1 MRLWK
6 SAKLVIRVHKIFA
19 VPAFIALFILTALSC
34 NSAESTPVSVATN
47 GPITPS
53 STPTPTETVT
63 PLPSPTPTSTPQPS
77 PTVTA
82 TPEPTTAPA
91 PTHNP
96 TPEPTPTPTS
106 TNIVAPPLSA
116 EGIEGEW
123 RGTIARGGAELEML
137 VRFEIVDGEL
147 TANIDVPMQSV
158 FDRALS
164 NVSFEDGVMH
174 FELEN
179 AVAVAVWDGELG
191 GDGVIEGDF
200 SRAGLSGSFRL
211 ERDLGDEQA
220 AVAHEV
226 ERSPYEEDEV
236 EFNNGE
242 IRFAGTLTLPEARGP
257 HSAVV
262 LVSGSGPQDRD
273 SELEGFKVFAVIA
286 DHLTRNGIAVLRYD
300 DRGVGGSTGETL
312 TATIEDRT
320 RDALAAVEM
329 LSQDVRIDADRIG
342 IIGHSEGGIVAP
354 LAATLSSDVSFIVLL
369 AGTGVPGGD
378 ILRAQQE
385 LLLRAAGVHEEEI
398 EEDRQLQETTLKAV
412 SSGEDWDQV
421 EMLIRDAIEDDL
433 GLLTESERAA
443 IEDPDEFRDVLV
455 AQQMTTLKSPWYKSF
470 VEYDPAPALR
480 MVAIPVLAL
489 LGDLDIQV
497 PAYMNSS
504 AMLDALKTGNS
515 PDFTVHTFPK
525 ANHLFQKAI
534 TGYVDEYDELPKEFA
549 PGLLEMIMDWIS
561 EVLEE

>member
-1 MRLWK
+1 
-6 SAKLVIRVHKIFA
+6 
-19 VPAFIALFILTALSC
+19 
-34 NSAESTPVSVATN
+34 
-47 GPITPS
+47 
-53 STPTPTETVT
+53 
-63 PLPSPTPTSTPQPS
+63 
-77 PTVTA
+77 
-82 TPEPTTAPA
+82 
-91 PTHNP
+91 
-96 TPEPTPTPTS
+96 
-106 TNIVAPPLSA
+106 
-116 EGIEGEW
+116 
-123 RGTIARGGAELEML
+123 ML

-147 TANIDVPMQSV
+147 TVNIDVPMQSV

-164 NVSFEDGVMH
+164 NVSFEDGVVH

-179 AVAVAVWDGELG
+179 AVAVAVWGGELG
-191 GDGVIEGDF
+191 VDGVIEGDF
-200 SRAGLSGSFRL
+200 SRAGLTGSFRL

-220 AVAHEV
+220 AVAQEV
-226 ERSPYEEDEV
+226 EPSPYEEKEV
-236 EFNNGE
+236 EFNNCE

-273 SELEGFKVFAVIA
+273 SDLEGFKVFAVIA

-329 LSQDVRIDADRIG
+329 LSQDERIDADRIG

-433 GLLTESERAA
+433 GLLIESERAA

-455 AQQMTTLKSPWYKSF
+455 AQQMITLKSPWYKSF

-515 PDFTVHTFPK
+515 PDFTVHTFPE

>member
-1 MRLWK
+1 
-6 SAKLVIRVHKIFA
+6 
-19 VPAFIALFILTALSC
+19 
-34 NSAESTPVSVATN
+34 
-47 GPITPS
+47 
-53 STPTPTETVT
+53 
-63 PLPSPTPTSTPQPS
+63 
-77 PTVTA
+77 
-82 TPEPTTAPA
+82 
-91 PTHNP
+91 
-96 TPEPTPTPTS
+96 
-106 TNIVAPPLSA
+106 
-116 EGIEGEW
+116 
-123 RGTIARGGAELEML
+123 ML

-164 NVSFEDGVMH
+164 NASFEDGVVH

-398 EEDRQLQETTLKAV
+398 EEDRQLQEITLKAV

-480 MVAIPVLAL
+480 KVAVPVLAL

-497 PAYMNSS
+497 PAYVNSS
-504 AMLDALKTGNS
+504 AMLDALKSGNS
-515 PDFTVHTFPK
+515 PDFTVHTFPE

-549 PGLLEMIMDWIS
+549 PGLLEMIIDWIS